1 MRRNRQVVIPD
12 HCALRFQICANRSV
26 GLCRRFR
33 QRERRKHVDEFS
45 EALQSRSALR
55 TFICP
60 VEQLSKSN
68 YRKRRLSRTQLSE
81 SAQDFLWPFL
91 ADVNANLRIQ
101 QEARL
106 PQSPLRFCGLP
117 SGVHAV

>member
-1 MRRNRQVVIPD
+1 MGGQGMRRNPQVVISD

-33 QRERRKHVDEFS
+33 QRERRKHADEFS

-68 YRKRRLSRTQLSE
+68 YRKRRLSARSFGNRRRTSG
-81 SAQDFLWPFL
+81 
-91 ADVNANLRIQ
+91 
-101 QEARL
+101 
-106 PQSPLRFCGLP
+106 RF
-117 SGVHAV
+117 SRM